1 MRSTWLCAS
10 PARSRPPAHANLF
23 AAGDAQSYRIYK
35 NDLNCKIAIVPGDF
49 PLEPIVKTFARH
61 GLRKASMEEVA
72 QALGVSRQA
81 LYNRHGSKGALVDW
95 ATRRLIDDTLAAAL
109 ASIDQPSKTLVERL
123 TTALDA
129 WVGQHMEALHAS
141 PHGAEIV
148 AMLQRDPPEAVRTA
162 ERRLVAA
169 MAEAIRFSGPGSAVP
184 RAGSMAQALC
194 WAARGLVHA
203 VPDHAAFRRQLDH
216 IVGALVAR

>member
-1 MRSTWLCAS
+1 M
-10 PARSRPPAHANLF
+10 
-23 AAGDAQSYRIYK
+23 
-35 NDLNCKIAIVPGDF
+35 PGDF
-49 PLEPIVKTFARH
+49 PLDPIVATFARY
-61 GLRKASMEEVA
+61 GLRKTSMEDVA
-72 QALGVSRQA
+72 AALGVSRQA
-81 LYNRHGSKGALVDW
+81 LYLRHGSKGALIGW
-95 ATRRLIDDTLAAAL
+95 ATKGLIDSSLAAAL
-109 ASIDQPSKTLVERL
+109 AAIEQPAKTLAERL
-123 TTALDA
+123 ADALDA
-129 WVGQHMEALHAS
+129 WVGLHMAALHAS

-148 AMLQRDPPEAVRTA
+148 PMLQRDLPDAVRAA

-169 MAEAIRFSGPGSAVP
+169 MAEAIRLSGPGSAVS